1 MDNLKVHILRKLY
14 RHTYIGRRHMAIRD
28 LQQGLP
34 REKRDMRDI
43 NQAVKEL
50 INEEY
55 LILQHTDRVSINP
68 RKLRKVREFTG

>member
-34 REKRDMRDI
+34 KEKRDMRDI

-68 RKLRKVREFTG
+68 RKLKKVREFTG